1 MLGKT
6 RERTWRRLQEPSS
19 TTECDDLDSARKETM
34 EMLGM
39 LYSDSANPMERQKEA
54 VNHVPGD
61 LDKS

>member
-1 MLGKT
+1 
-6 RERTWRRLQEPSS
+6 
-19 TTECDDLDSARKETM
+19 M